1 MLIEV
6 VISSSYA
13 LLKKYKNRK
22 KIAKIYKLDSK
33 FQNGDDFIKTYL
45 IRFRMDLFEK
55 VKLLAKTYNISIN
68 KMMIR
73 LLEIGYLEF
82 IKSEIGEKTI

>member
-1 MLIEV
+1 MCGGSNHRAKAIEQ
-6 VISSSYA
+6 YT
-13 LLKKYKNRK
+13 LY
-22 KIAKIYKLDSK
+22 
-33 FQNGDDFIKTYL
+33 GDYIKTYL
-45 IRFRMDLFEK
+45 IRFRLELFEK